1 MLIKE
6 IMTKTVHTLTVK
18 HRLYHALQL
27 MQEKNIRHIVII
39 SNHGIVSGIVSDR
52 DLNFISH
59 KLLTQ
64 SKKHKKSEQ
73 IDIHEKLSFLL
84 TINEVMTE
92 EVIYCLEDQNVKNAV
107 DIMLKNKIHALPVV
121 SSITAKK
128 LIGIVT
134 VTDIMNSIDWKVV

>member
-1 MLIKE
+1 
-6 IMTKTVHTLTVK
+6 
-18 HRLYHALQL
+18 
-27 MQEKNIRHIVII
+27 
-39 SNHGIVSGIVSDR
+39 
-52 DLNFISH
+52 
-59 KLLTQ
+59 
-64 SKKHKKSEQ
+64 
-73 IDIHEKLSFLL
+73 
-84 TINEVMTE
+84 MTE